1 MRSNDHS
8 AVEGKGYPMF
18 LQAMINGILF
28 GAVYVCIG
36 IGFSLVWGVM
46 NIINLAHG
54 SFIMLGAYVTY
65 TLFAYGKVDPFLTL
79 PVSMA
84 VLYLIGYATQRYL
97 LNYIIR
103 ASIFITLT
111 FTFGLQILIANVAL
125 LIWTADFKSVAPSYS
140 GDGIALGTLVFP
152 YIRFGIFITA
162 LLLTLLFY
170 LLMVKTKTGKAI
182 NATALN
188 LEGAKTV
195 GVDVAEIYARTMGIS
210 AALGGAAGALIAPIM
225 TINPFIGGPLV
236 GKAFVVAIL
245 GGLGSTMGALVGGI
259 ALGLAE
265 QIGSLY
271 FSAAYQEAIGFIVLV
286 LVLLF
291 RPQGILGKRF
301 Y

>member
-1 MRSNDHS
+1 MI
-8 AVEGKGYPMF
+8 
-18 LQAMINGILF
+18 LQAILNGILF
-28 GAVYVCIG
+28 GGVYVCIG

-54 SFIMLGAYVTY
+54 SFIMLGAYITY
-65 TLFAYGKVDPFLTL
+65 TLFTYLKIDPFLSL
-79 PVSMA
+79 PVSMI
-84 VLYLIGYATQRYL
+84 VLYFIGYASQKYL

-125 LIWTADFKSVAPSYS
+125 LIWTADFKSVAPTYS
-140 GDGIALGTLVFP
+140 GEGIVLGGLVLP
-152 YIRFGIFITA
+152 YIRCGIFIVA
-162 LLLTLLFY
+162 LVLTYLFY
-170 LLMVKTKTGKAI
+170 LLMARTKTGKAI

-210 AALGGAAGALIAPIM
+210 AALGGAAGALISPIM

-245 GGLGSTMGALVGGI
+245 GGLGGTMGSLAGGM

-265 QIGSLY
+265 QVGSFF
-271 FSAAYQEAIGFIVLV
+271 FSAAYMEAIGFIVLV
-286 LVLLF
+286 IVLIF
-291 RPQGILGKRF
+291 RPQGIVGKRF

>member
-1 MRSNDHS
+1 M
-8 AVEGKGYPMF
+8 ML
-18 LQAMINGILF
+18 LQATINGILF

-36 IGFSLVWGVM
+36 MGFSLAWGVM

-54 SFIMLGAYVTY
+54 SFIMLGAYLTY
-65 TLFAYGKVDPFLTL
+65 TLFTYCKMDPFLTI

-84 VLYLIGYATQRYL
+84 VLYFVGYGSQKYL

-111 FTFGLQILIANVAL
+111 FTFGLQLLIANVAL
-125 LIWTADFKSVAPSYS
+125 LIWTADFKSVAPGYS
-140 GDGIALGTLVFP
+140 GEGIVLGDLVFP
-152 YIRFGIFITA
+152 YIRLGIFLIA
-162 LLLTLLFY
+162 LILTLLFY

-210 AALGGAAGALIAPIM
+210 AAIGGAAGALIAPIM
-225 TINPFIGGPLV
+225 TITPFIGGPLV

-245 GGLGSTMGALVGGI
+245 GGLGSTMGALIGGMV
-259 ALGLAE
+259 LGVAE

-271 FSAAYQEAIGFIVLV
+271 FSTAYQEAIGFIVLV
-286 LVLLF
+286 LVLIF
-291 RPQGILGKRF
+291 RPQGIIGKRF

>member
-1 MRSNDHS
+1 ML
-8 AVEGKGYPMF
+8 F
-18 LQAMINGILF
+18 QAILNGILF

-36 IGFSLVWGVM
+36 MGFSLAWGVM

-54 SFIMLGAYVTY
+54 SFIMLGAYITY
-65 TLFAYGKVDPFLTL
+65 TLFTYLKIDPFLTL
-79 PVSMA
+79 PISMLA
-84 VLYLIGYATQRYL
+84 LYFIGYALQKYL

-125 LIWTADFKSVAPSYS
+125 LIWTADFKSAAPGYS
-140 GDGIALGTLVFP
+140 GEGIVLGGLVLP
-152 YIRFGIFITA
+152 YIRCAIFIVA
-162 LLLTLLFY
+162 LILTYLFY
-170 LLMVKTKTGKAI
+170 LLMARTKTGKAI

-210 AALGGAAGALIAPIM
+210 AALGGAAGALISPIM

-245 GGLGSTMGALVGGI
+245 GGLGGTMGSFAGGM

-265 QIGSLY
+265 QVGSLF
-271 FSAAYQEAIGFIVLV
+271 FSSGYQEALGFIVLV
-286 LVLLF
+286 LVLIF
-291 RPQGILGKRF
+291 RPQGIVGKRF